1 MDNLRGTD
9 DIATV
14 VQVTLSGKAD
24 EVLRR
29 IEKDA
34 QRTYLPIMG
43 RDRGRV
49 LAEIVRKTKPKRILE
64 VGTLVGYSTI
74 IIAREIGADAEIVT
88 IEIDEEVAEIARK
101 NIEEAEI
108 KPRVEVLIGDALQ
121 VIPKV
126 NGKFDMVFLDADK
139 GEYLDCLRLV
149 EDKLRSGSVIVAD
162 NAGAYAY
169 SMRRYLDY
177 VRKSG
182 RYESQFMPV
191 GRDGL
196 EVSTKL

>member
-1 MDNLRGTD
+1 MDILRGTD
-9 DIATV
+9 DIAMV
-14 VQVTLSGKAD
+14 VRVTLSGKAD

-29 IEKDA
+29 IERAA

-49 LAEIVRKTKPKRILE
+49 LAEIVRRTKPRRILE

-74 IIAREIGADAEIVT
+74 IMARELEADAEIVT
-88 IEIDEEVAEIARK
+88 IEIDEEVAEMARK
-101 NIEEAEI
+101 NIEEAMI
-108 KPRVEVLIGDALQ
+108 KPRVEVLIGDALE

-126 NGKFDMVFLDADK
+126 NGKFDVVFLDVGK
-139 GEYLDCLRLV
+139 SEYLDCLRLV
-149 EDKLRSGSVIVAD
+149 EDRLRNGSVIIAD
-162 NAGAYAY
+162 NAGAFAY

-182 RYESQFMPV
+182 KYESQFIPV

-196 EVSTKL
+196 EVSVKL

>member
-1 MDNLRGTD
+1 MDILRGTD
-9 DIATV
+9 GIAKV

-24 EVLRR
+24 GVLRR
-29 IEKDA
+29 IEKAA

-74 IIAREIGADAEIVT
+74 IIARELGADAEIVT

-101 NIEEAEI
+101 NVDEAQI
-108 KPRVEVLIGDALQ
+108 KPRVKVLIGNALE

-126 NGKFDMVFLDADK
+126 SGKFDLVFLDADK
-139 GEYLDCLRLV
+139 SEYLDCLQLV
-149 EDKLRSGSVIVAD
+149 EDKLRKGSVIIAD

-169 SMRRYLDY
+169 SMRRYLDH

-182 RYESQFMPV
+182 KYESQFTPV

>member
-1 MDNLRGTD
+1 MDILRGTD
-9 DIATV
+9 DIAMV
-14 VQVTLSGKAD
+14 VRVTLSGKAD

-29 IEKDA
+29 IERAA

-49 LAEIVRKTKPKRILE
+49 LAEIVRRTKPRRILE

-74 IIAREIGADAEIVT
+74 IMARELEADAEIVT
-88 IEIDEEVAEIARK
+88 IEIDEEVAEMARK
-101 NIEEAEI
+101 NIEEAMI
-108 KPRVEVLIGDALQ
+108 KPRVEVLIGDALE
-121 VIPKV
+121 VIQKV
-126 NGKFDMVFLDADK
+126 SGKFDVVFLDVGK
-139 GEYLDCLRLV
+139 SEYLDCLRLV
-149 EDKLRSGSVIVAD
+149 EDRLRKGSVIIAD
-162 NAGAYAY
+162 NAGAFAY

-182 RYESQFMPV
+182 KYESQFIPV

-196 EVSTKL
+196 EVSVKL

>member
-1 MDNLRGTD
+1 MDILRGTD
-9 DIATV
+9 DIAKV

-24 EVLRR
+24 GVLRR
-29 IEKDA
+29 IEKAA

-74 IIAREIGADAEIVT
+74 IIARELGADAEIVT

-101 NIEEAEI
+101 NVDEAQI
-108 KPRVEVLIGDALQ
+108 KPRVKVLIGNALE

-126 NGKFDMVFLDADK
+126 SGKFDLVFLDADK
-139 GEYLDCLRLV
+139 SEYLDCLQLV
-149 EDKLRSGSVIVAD
+149 EDKLRKGSVIIAD

-169 SMRRYLDY
+169 SMRRYLDH

-182 RYESQFMPV
+182 KYESQFTPV